1 MSQNRRNGAGEPL
14 WVSQNFLTGRTVI
27 RRMLDRTTLSKSD
40 HVVEIGPGK
49 GHLTAALAERCGRVS
64 AVELDGGLYH
74 RLLARFPAGGPVRL
88 YYRDFLTWPLP
99 KDDYKVFSNIPFS
112 ITSAILR
119 RLTQSGRPPR
129 EVWLVMEKGAAKRY
143 LGRPETTLKSLL
155 LAPWF
160 DGDIVYH
167 FRREDF
173 HPAPR
178 VDTVLF
184 HLRRKEAPDLPWEQQ
199 RAYTAFCERG
209 FGGGAAG
216 LRRILTR
223 NQLTAALRD
232 AGLPRDFRS
241 ADMRYVQWLCL
252 FRWAVRFGTAG

>member
-1 MSQNRRNGAGEPL
+1 MSQSRRNGAGAPL
-14 WVSQNFLTGRTVI
+14 WISQNFLTGRAVI

-49 GHLTAALAERCGRVS
+49 EHITAALAERCGRVS
-64 AVELDGGLYH
+64 AVELDGGLYD
-74 RLLARFPAGGPVRL
+74 RLLARFPAGGSVRL
-88 YYRDFLTWPLP
+88 YHRDFLTWPLP
-99 KDDYKVFSNIPFS
+99 KNDYKVLANMPFS

-129 EVWLVMEKGAAKRY
+129 EAWLVMEKGAAKRC

-160 DGDIVYH
+160 GGDIVYP

-173 HPAPR
+173 HPAPG

-184 HLRRKEAPDLPWEQQ
+184 HLRRKEVLGSDSGRTPLSANAASAGERPDSD
-199 RAYTAFCERG
+199 G
-209 FGGGAAG
+209 
-216 LRRILTR
+216 
-223 NQLTAALRD
+223 
-232 AGLPRDFRS
+232 S
-241 ADMRYVQWLCL
+241 
-252 FRWAVRFGTAG
+252 